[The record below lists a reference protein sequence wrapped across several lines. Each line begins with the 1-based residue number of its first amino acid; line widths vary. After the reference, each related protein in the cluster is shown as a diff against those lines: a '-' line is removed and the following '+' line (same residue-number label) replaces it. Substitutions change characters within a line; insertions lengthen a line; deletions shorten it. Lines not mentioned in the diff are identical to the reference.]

1 MSQSAVRASIIAV
14 TLTLWACGSDL
25 RGSPDADAVDTA
37 DASGDDVADSVEPV
51 DTATPD
57 TATPDTG
64 EADTATVDT
73 AEPDTVP
80 ADTEQPDTVTPDTFA
95 IDTEQPDTVPADTT
109 PADTEPPV
117 DTYVPPAPAPIPG
130 DLVIT
135 EVMVD
140 PAGVA
145 DVFGEWIEL
154 TSLADDD
161 VELAG
166 CSLTNGAA
174 QLATLSPTAGATRV
188 APGARV
194 VLGANAN
201 PVANGG
207 VAVDVAYAGLV
218 MSNTAGA
225 VVLICDGAEIDRID
239 YDAARWVILP
249 GVALSYSASA
259 DQTPGAN
266 DDPTRWCEATAP
278 YSDTDAGTP
287 GAANPACPPR
297 DGDVDRC
304 ALVAP
309 IDFSVYE
316 GDVTTVFGRIYE
328 AGATDQTPDIDFI
341 YFLRSEAGAGPRGTS
356 PAGNADWIWRDAVPT
371 VAWDD
376 AGAPG
381 EDQYEVD
388 LDGLALGFYDLA
400 FRFSLD
406 GGLTWAYCDPT
417 PNDGVY
423 SVADAGHVTVIDSP
437 CVPNPCDTPPDAW
450 CDGDVRVSYASPG
463 ACDTVGT
470 SPECS
475 YSEQHTDCSFL
486 GGSCDAGACV
496 GTARLPAAGELVI
509 TEIMKNPR
517 VVFDTLGEWVELTNV
532 SAAPL
537 DLAGCTL
544 RDNAAD
550 GHLIPTAPPL
560 IVQPGAQLVLGK
572 STDPGDN
579 GGAHVDY
586 AYGSDFNLNNTSDVV
601 VLECGGGV
609 IDTVTYTTSGW
620 PNTTGASLSLDPKK
634 TNADANNAGS
644 AWCVG
649 VVHYPDAD
657 GSEIGTPGAPNT
669 ACPEPIDRCRLVGP
683 DEVDLLDGEPFL
695 AVGQVVEAG
704 VTTTS
709 AGTDADPLLL
719 AEAGWGPANT
729 SPITDSDWVWTAS
742 QPDAAWNDA
751 AAVGSDQYLA
761 TVAAPAEA
769 GEFDLAFRFSADGG
783 VTWTVCDRATGTPG
797 EDGSQNGY
805 QLDNAGTL
813 RVTVQ
818 NACNPNPCVAPP
830 AGVCDGDLLLTFEA
844 PGACTLVGAA
854 LDTADCDFPERT
866 VDCALLGGEC
876 AGGACVGAAL
886 APTAGAVIFAEIMRR
901 PAAVADF
908 FGEWVEVT
916 NVSEVAVNLDGCAVL
931 DDDTDLHLI
940 DAPGGALILAPGAR
954 VVLGKDADVAL
965 NGGVALDYA
974 WGTDITLGNGADEL
988 VLDCD
993 GVVVDRVAWG
1003 TGVGL
1008 PFPSAVGVAMQLTP
1022 SSFDADANDLGALW
1036 CDATSAYGD
1045 GDLGSPG
1052 APNAPCPAISGVCR
1066 LQAPA
1071 TATVPEGDLYTARAR
1086 LRFVG
1091 LTDRTHGSDAIVGV
1105 RVDLGL
1111 GARGSVPDD
1120 TWSFTPA
1127 TPDLVWV
1134 DTAALGWDAWTA
1146 TVPAPGVGLWDAAFR
1161 VSVDGGASW
1170 LLCDRATGTPGE
1182 DGSQDGYQPARA
1194 GQLESTAS
1202 ACTGVTCVDPPDP
1215 SCDGDFA
1222 ETPSEDGACVSGAC
1236 AYPVASREDCALH
1249 GTDWTCFDGLCVDT
1263 SPP

>member
-1 MSQSAVRASIIAV
+1 LSQSAVRASIIAL
-14 TLTLWACGSDL
+14 TLTLWACGSDV
-25 RGSPDADAVDTA
+25 RGSLDADAADTVDV
-37 DASGDDVADSVEPV
+37 SGDDVADSVAPL
-51 DTATPD
+51 DTVAP
-57 TATPDTG
+57 
-64 EADTATVDT
+64 DT
-73 AEPDTVP
+73 AEPDTVEP
-80 ADTEQPDTVTPDTFA
+80 DTVTVDTEQPDTVTVDTERPDTEQP
-95 IDTEQPDTVPADTT
+95 DTEQPDTVTADTT

-117 DTYVPPAPAPIPG
+117 DTYVPPAPAPTPG
-130 DLVIT
+130 DLLIT
-135 EVMVD
+135 EVMID

-154 TSLADDD
+154 TSLAAGDL
-161 VELAG
+161 ELAG
-166 CSLTNGAA
+166 CTLTNGGS
-174 QLATLSPTAGATRV
+174 QLATLSSTAGATRV
-188 APGARV
+188 SPGARV
-194 VLGANAN
+194 VLGSSAN

-207 VAVDVAYAGLV
+207 VPVDVAYAGLV
-218 MSNTAGA
+218 LSNTAGA
-225 VVLICDGAEIDRID
+225 VVLRCDGAEIDRID
-239 YDAARWVILP
+239 YDAAHWVILP

-259 DQTPGAN
+259 DQTAGAN
-266 DDPTRWCEATAP
+266 DDATRWCEATAH
-278 YSDTDAGTP
+278 YSDSDAGTP

-297 DGDVDRC
+297 DGEVDRC

-309 IDFSVYE
+309 LDFSAYE
-316 GDVTTVFGRIYE
+316 GDVTTLFGRIYE
-328 AGATDQTPDIDFI
+328 AGATDQSPDIDFI
-341 YFLRSEAGAGPRGTS
+341 YFLRAEAGAGPRGTE
-356 PAGNADWIWRDAVPT
+356 PAGNADWTWRDAVPT
-371 VAWDD
+371 VGWDD
-376 AGAPG
+376 ASAPG

-388 LDGLALGFYDLA
+388 LDGLALGAYDIA

-406 GGLTWAYCDPT
+406 GGLSWAHCDAT
-417 PNDGVY
+417 PGDGTY
-423 SVADAGHVTVIDSP
+423 SVADAGHLTVIDSP
-437 CVPNPCDTPPDAW
+437 CVPNPCDSPPGAW

-463 ACDTVGT
+463 GCEVDGGAPD
-470 SPECS
+470 CS
-475 YSEQHTDCSFL
+475 YAEQHTDCAYL
-486 GGSCDAGACV
+486 GGACDGGGCV
-496 GTARLPAAGELVI
+496 GTARLPAVGELVI

-532 SAAPL
+532 SADAL

-560 IVQPGAQLVLGK
+560 IVQPGAQIVLGK
-572 STDPGDN
+572 STDLGDN

-586 AYGSDFNLNNTSDVV
+586 AYGADFNLNNTSDVV
-601 VLECGGGV
+601 VIECGGVV

-634 TNADANNAGS
+634 TTAEGNDVGS

-649 VVHYPDAD
+649 VLRYPDAD

-669 ACPEPIDRCRLVGP
+669 ACPEPVDRCRLVGP
-683 DEVDLLDGEPFL
+683 VEAELLDSQPFV

-704 VTTTS
+704 VTTAT
-709 AGTDADPLLL
+709 AGTDPDPLLL

-729 SPITDSDWVWTAS
+729 SPISDTDWVWTPA
-742 QPDAAWNDA
+742 QPDAAWSDVD
-751 AAVGSDQYLA
+751 AVGSDQYLS

-805 QLDNAGTL
+805 QLDNAGALHVTL
-813 RVTVQ
+813 RS
-818 NACNPNPCVAPP
+818 ACNPNPCVDPP
-830 AGVCDGDLLLTFEA
+830 DGVCDGDLLLTFEA
-844 PGACTLVGAA
+844 PGACALIGAA
-854 LDTADCDFPERT
+854 LDAADCDFPERT
-866 VDCALLGGEC
+866 IDCALLGGSC
-876 AGGACVGAAL
+876 AAGACVGAAQPP
-886 APTAGAVIFAEIMRR
+886 AAGAVIFDEIMRR

-916 NVSEVAVNLDGCAVL
+916 NLSDAPVNLDGCAIH
-931 DDDTDLHLI
+931 DDDSDLHFI
-940 DAPGGALILAPGAR
+940 DAADGALLVAPGER
-954 VVLGKDADVAL
+954 LVLGKDADVAL
-965 NGGVALDYA
+965 NGGVVLDYA
-974 WGTDITLGNGADEL
+974 WGTDVTLGNGADEL

-993 GVVVDRVAWG
+993 GVVIDRVAWG

-1008 PFPSAVGVAMQLTP
+1008 PFPASIGVAMQLTP
-1022 SSFDADANDLGALW
+1022 SSFDAAANDLGALW
-1036 CDATSAYGD
+1036 CDATSAYGA
-1045 GDLGSPG
+1045 GDLGTPG
-1052 APNAPCPAISGVCR
+1052 DPNAPCPAVAGVCR
-1066 LQAPA
+1066 FQTPA
-1071 TATVPEGDLYTARAR
+1071 SATVPEGDLYTARAR

-1111 GARGSVPDD
+1111 GARGGVPDD

-1127 TPDLVWV
+1127 TADPAWV

-1170 LLCDRATGTPGE
+1170 LLCDRATGTAGE

-1194 GQLESTAS
+1194 GQLESTPS
-1202 ACTGVTCVDPPDP
+1202 PCTGAVCDAPPAP
-1215 SCDGDFA
+1215 SCAGDFA
-1222 ETPSEDGACVSGAC
+1222 ETPSDSGSCVSGAC
-1236 AYPVASREDCALH
+1236 AYPIAGREDCALR
-1249 GTDWTCFDGLCVDT
+1249 GIDWTCFDGQCVDT